1 MGGGPVGITGP
12 GVSTVLRFVYIVYA
26 TLAMY
31 LVLIPW
37 TGLMTF
43 LELFFAFLR
52 IRPGTWFIAKLWANG
67 IFMMLGHRIHVVNRE
82 YLDTNKNYLLVLNH
96 TSMFDFPA
104 LMAVFPLVSWL
115 GRDNL
120 LKIPVFGTML
130 RAIDYIAIYPG
141 DVERSKQ
148 SIQEAIDKSSKI
160 HIAIFPEGTRTLDG
174 KMKEFRK
181 GFTYIVRGTDLDVL
195 PITLNG
201 LFTWKPKYQ
210 RYLTPM
216 EKVHMVFHPVQKNE
230 KLRSMSNEEMATYMK
245 GIIESGLLP
254 GRKMNE

>member
-1 MGGGPVGITGP
+1 MGLIGSGLL
-12 GVSTVLRFVYIVYA
+12 SFSRFLYVVYA

-37 TGLMTF
+37 TAVMTF
-43 LELFFAFLR
+43 LELLFASLH
-52 IRPGTWFIAKLWANG
+52 IRPGTWFIAKLWSTG
-67 IFMMLGHRIHVVNRE
+67 IFFMLGHRIHVINRE
-82 YLDTNKNYLLVLNH
+82 YLDKNKNYLLVLNH

-130 RAIDYIAIYPG
+130 KTIDYIAIYPG

-148 SIQEAIDKSSKI
+148 SIQEAIDKSRRI

-174 KMKEFRK
+174 NIKEFRR
-181 GFTYIVRGTDLDVL
+181 GFTYIIRGTDLDVL

-201 LFTWKPKYQ
+201 LFSWKPKY
-210 RYLTPM
+210 RKYLAPM
-216 EKVHMVFHPVQKNE
+216 EKVRMVFHPVQKNE
-230 KLRSMSNEEMATYMK
+230 KLRSMSNEKMASWMK
-245 GIIESGLLP
+245 GIIESGLLT
-254 GRKMNE
+254 GRKTDE